1 MSNEHNIECTVQG
14 TVCTVQGT
22 VCAHF
27 NKLQYSYNYY
37 TWEIITICYIK
48 FLTSMLSALLEKIG
62 EN

>member
-1 MSNEHNIECTVQG
+1 MSNEHNIE
-14 TVCTVQGT
+14 CTVQGT